1 MKPAAALERLRATPE
16 LARLAAALGEAAP
29 DAFLVGGLLRDA
41 VLERAPG
48 ASLDV
53 DLAVKSGA
61 KALAARAARALGG
74 TAFLLHE
81 ETRVWRVAVPA
92 GKAGRALQIDVGEFQ
107 GPDIDADLRRRDFTI
122 NALAAPLLLGDD
134 ARFLDPCGG
143 LPDAAKKILRLAGPR
158 ALSEDPL
165 RVLRAFR
172 LAATLGLRIEPK
184 TLAAAR
190 AARGLLSSCS
200 GERVRVELLGILSV
214 PAAPGLELMDKAGVL
229 TAVFPELEPSRRCAL
244 AYYGKGGV
252 LRHSL
257 DCVAR
262 MDRLLAGLEEIYPR
276 HAERLRAH
284 LAGGLGGAER
294 HAALLRLAVLLH
306 DVSKPE
312 CAKRIGGR
320 LRFFG
325 HDAKGAERVEAILR
339 RLRFSGDEIAMSRA
353 AVLHHL
359 RPGNL
364 AAGGR
369 LSDKAI
375 FRFFRDLGPHGVD
388 LLLLCWADHASYLK
402 PAALERL
409 LP

>member
-1 MKPAAALERLRATPE
+1 
-16 LARLAAALGEAAP
+16 
-29 DAFLVGGLLRDA
+29 
-41 VLERAPG
+41 
-48 ASLDV
+48 
-53 DLAVKSGA
+53 
-61 KALAARAARALGG
+61 
-74 TAFLLHE
+74 
-81 ETRVWRVAVPA
+81 
-92 GKAGRALQIDVGEFQ
+92 
-107 GPDIDADLRRRDFTI
+107 
-122 NALAAPLLLGDD
+122 
-134 ARFLDPCGG
+134 
-143 LPDAAKKILRLAGPR
+143 
-158 ALSEDPL
+158 
-165 RVLRAFR
+165 
-172 LAATLGLRIEPK
+172 
-184 TLAAAR
+184 
-190 AARGLLSSCS
+190 
-200 GERVRVELLGILSV
+200 
-214 PAAPGLELMDKAGVL
+214 
-229 TAVFPELEPSRRCAL
+229 
-244 AYYGKGGV
+244 
-252 LRHSL
+252 
-257 DCVAR
+257 

-409 LP
+409 LPRVAREPAHEKRGTEAERKTLYHLQVVSTLLAKRFERPDVVLPPKLLDGNEIMKALKIPPGPEIGRLMGLLQEAQAAGKVRAREEAVAFLKKKVRPRKS